1 MTGNRL
7 NFLLLKMQ
15 EKGIIETKKE
25 FCDLLGFDYGSLG
38 KYLSGKVNVVI
49 NENNI
54 KKYKKAGINI
64 DWLLTGEGEMFRG
77 ETRNVEY
84 MPVAESSKIPLLR
97 QTVSCG
103 PGQEWE
109 TGDNVESYIEPLGL
123 VTDKKQLCA
132 FRSRGVSMIG
142 AGIQDGDILIFDGDR
157 NQSLHDDIYMFGFNG
172 EAFCKFL
179 RFDVFAGKIH
189 IYSVHQKDLDKAE
202 LIKTVD
208 SSTDGF
214 QIFGR
219 VICWIHENRLMWRG

>member
-1 MTGNRL
+1 MDGLIIKKIRTAKGL
-7 NFLLLKMQ
+7 TQQ
-15 EKGIIETKKE
+15 EFANLVNSVSSTVASIE
-25 FCDLLGFDYGSLG
+25 
-38 KYLSGKVNVVI
+38 SGKREIPKSMLKNLV
-49 NENNI
+49 ENL
-54 KKYKKAGINI
+54 GIDAN
-64 DWLLTGEGEMFRG
+64 WLLTGEGEMFRG

-109 TGDNVESYIEPLGL
+109 TGDNVESYIEPLRL

-157 NQSLHDDIYMFGFNG
+157 NQSLHDDIYVFGFNG

-219 VICWIHENRLMWRG
+219 VLCWIHENRLMWRG

>member
-1 MTGNRL
+1 MNKISIQIGERL
-7 NFLLLKMQ
+7 FQIREKLGLNQTFFAKKLNLLTQ
-15 EKGIIETKKE
+15 TYSRYEKGERDLPDSVKIILRE
-25 FCDLLGFDYGSLG
+25 
-38 KYLSGKVNVVI
+38 SGV
-49 NENNI
+49 
-54 KKYKKAGINI
+54 NI

-142 AGIQDGDILIFDGDR
+142 AGIQDGDILIFDGDK
-157 NQSLHDDIYMFGFNG
+157 NQSLHDDIYVFGFNG

-189 IYSVHQKDLDKAE
+189 IYSVHQKDLDKSE

>member
-1 MTGNRL
+1 MDGLIIKKIRTAKGL
-7 NFLLLKMQ
+7 TQQ
-15 EKGIIETKKE
+15 EFANLVNSVSSTVASIE
-25 FCDLLGFDYGSLG
+25 
-38 KYLSGKVNVVI
+38 SGKREIPKSMLKNLV
-49 NENNI
+49 ENL
-54 KKYKKAGINI
+54 GIDAN
-64 DWLLTGEGEMFRG
+64 WLLTGEGEMFRG

-123 VTDKKQLCA
+123 VTDKKHLCA

-142 AGIQDGDILIFDGDR
+142 AGIQDGDILIFDGDK
-157 NQSLHDDIYMFGFNG
+157 NQSLHDDIYVFGFNG
-172 EAFCKFL
+172 EVFCKFL

-189 IYSVHQKDLDKAE
+189 IYSAHHKDLDKAE
-202 LIKTVD
+202 LIKTLD

>member
-1 MTGNRL
+1 MFSR
-7 NFLLLKMQ
+7 FSMVR
-15 EKGIIETKKE
+15 EK
-25 FCDLLGFDYGSLG
+25 LGFSQKDLADSLG
-38 KYLSGKVNVVI
+38 IQKSVVSEIESGKRELSKNVMIALMNKFNVST
-49 NENNI
+49 
-54 KKYKKAGINI
+54 

-142 AGIQDGDILIFDGDR
+142 AGIQDGDILIFDGAK
-157 NQSLHDDIYMFGFNG
+157 NQSLHDDIYVFGFNG
-172 EAFCKFL
+172 EAYCKFL

-202 LIKTVD
+202 LIKTLD